1 MVTVVSG
8 IGPERSVCQGWQG
21 NGGIIARG
29 SDGFQGQITGALDG
43 PLVILLEKNGADEA
57 SDGVFVRKDA
67 DHIGAAFN
75 FAVQAFEGVDGVDL
89 GPVLL
94 GEGHT
99 ALAGVGQRIAHE
111 MNPASLPSGVQDFGD
126 GGLQEAGRGRP

>member
-43 PLVILLEKNGADEA
+43 PFVILLEKNGADEA
-57 SDGVFVRKDA
+57 SDGVFIRKDA

-75 FAVQAFEGVDGVDL
+75 FAVQAFSRGLPEWILVQCSL
-89 GPVLL
+89 GKV
-94 GEGHT
+94 
-99 ALAGVGQRIAHE
+99 
-111 MNPASLPSGVQDFGD
+111 M
-126 GGLQEAGRGRP
+126 